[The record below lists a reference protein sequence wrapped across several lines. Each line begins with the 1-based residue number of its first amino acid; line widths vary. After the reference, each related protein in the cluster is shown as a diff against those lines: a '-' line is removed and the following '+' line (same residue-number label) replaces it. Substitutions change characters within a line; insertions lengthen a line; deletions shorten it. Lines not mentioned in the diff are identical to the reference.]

1 MNSVLQE
8 LLILQERDSRI
19 YAAKEELGKVPSE
32 AAKIK
37 SRLSDRLK
45 ALEEAKLAQLN
56 AEKEVK
62 QVDLDRQVRKD
73 TILKLK
79 TRQGETKKNEE
90 YQMLSH
96 EIVRYGA
103 EIDEL
108 ETKELEL
115 MEVVDAKKLARESA
129 NQALLNEKDFAT
141 ELSQQLVERKKNAES
156 ALKEL
161 QDDRDSLAA
170 KVDRE
175 SLSLYE
181 RILARRGVNTVVLIT
196 SDGQCKGCNM
206 KLPPATLH
214 RVLSDKELIQ
224 CSECSRILYNA

>member
-19 YAAKEELGKVPSE
+19 YAAKEELGNVPSE

-108 ETKELEL
+108 ETKEL
-115 MEVVDAKKLARESA
+115 
-129 NQALLNEKDFAT
+129 
-141 ELSQQLVERKKNAES
+141 
-156 ALKEL
+156 
-161 QDDRDSLAA
+161 
-170 KVDRE
+170 VDRE
-175 SLSLYE
+175 PLSLYE